1 MRQDDTSG
9 HILLVED
16 DGDVR
21 RLIGDQLVRL
31 GYDVTRVGS
40 ASECWRTMR
49 SAAPPLDLVLL
60 DKSLP
65 DGDGSEI
72 LGQMQ
77 SEADVP
83 RIPVI
88 IISADRSAEGVAK
101 LLSAGAV
108 DYLVKPFESKV
119 LGARVAAAIR
129 EARHKE
135 TLLKTQQQLARIK
148 KELQLIFDAV
158 GEAILLVDRNLNVRR
173 INRAGMGMTGKVS
186 YDQILGRKCHEA
198 LYGRQE
204 SCPDCPAL
212 AAFRERK
219 GQVVEAQ
226 QQVNGR
232 TVCHR
237 EQACFLEHVDGGGDM
252 VVLVIADVTEERKSQ
267 METLRAGKLEAVI
280 RLAGGLAH
288 EISQPLAAV
297 SGRSELL
304 EMALEQAEKETDRD
318 ELSRH
323 VKNLRSNSRRLS
335 DIVRRLQNISN
346 YVTKPYYGD
355 TRILDLERSSDSAA
369 PRAAEEGGAYPRG
382 EEAG

>member
-1 MRQDDTSG
+1 MRLDDTGG

-31 GYDVTRVGS
+31 GYSVTRVGS
-40 ASECWRTMR
+40 AGECLRTMR
-49 SAAPPLDLVLL
+49 SAAPRLDLVLL
-60 DKSLP
+60 DRCLP
-65 DGDGSEI
+65 DGEGDEI

-77 SEADVP
+77 SEAEFPLV
-83 RIPVI
+83 PVI
-88 IISADRSAEGVAK
+88 IISADRSAQAVAT

-129 EARHKE
+129 EARQKE
-135 TLLKTQQQLARIK
+135 SLLKTQQQLARIK

-158 GEAILLVDRNLNVRR
+158 GEAILLIDRELTVRR
-173 INRAGMGMTGKVS
+173 INRAGMGLTGKVAF
-186 YDQILGRKCHEA
+186 DQILGRKCHEV

-204 SCPDCPAL
+204 SCPDCPTR

-226 QQVNGR
+226 QQVRGE
-232 TVCHR
+232 TVYHR
-237 EQACFLEHVDGGGDM
+237 QQAYFLERVDGGDDM
-252 VVLVIADVTEERKSQ
+252 VVLVIADVTEERNSQ
-267 METLRAGKLEAVI
+267 METLRAEKLEAVI

-304 EMALEQAEKETDRD
+304 EMALEKAEKEADRD

-323 VKNLRSNSRRLS
+323 IKNLRTNSRRLS
-335 DIVRRLQNISN
+335 EIVRRLQNISN

-355 TRILDLERSSDSAA
+355 TQILDLERSSNPAA
-369 PRAAEEGGAYPRG
+369 PRAAEGGAEYPRG